1 MRMKAEQERG
11 SALALVPAGFL
22 VLIILA
28 AIAVDSAAS
37 YLGQQ
42 QLHDAVTA
50 AANDAAAAALSN
62 SSFYGSGAIAID
74 PGTAS
79 SLVCQSV
86 QAQSFSDVHDVR
98 LFLAVQGPA
107 IRVEATATVN
117 AVFGRALPGVGRR
130 SVRAIAD
137 AVATSGPG
145 DGPATPSTE
154 PALATPTA
162 LDCG

>member
-1 MRMKAEQERG
+1 VPVKADRERG

-22 VLIILA
+22 VLIVLA
-28 AIAVDSAAS
+28 AIAVDSAAT

-62 SSFYGSGAIAID
+62 SSFYGSGAITID
-74 PGTAS
+74 PGMAN

-86 QAQSFSDVHDVR
+86 AAQSYSDVHDVR
-98 LFLAVQGPA
+98 LFVAVSGPA

-137 AVATSGPG
+137 AVASSAP
-145 DGPATPSTE
+145 DGGAPPATGSALGAPSPLE
-154 PALATPTA
+154 
-162 LDCG
+162 CG